1 MSHRD
6 EKRQILY
13 CQPLL
18 NHQLLGRRS
27 GRKEWQLDDPP
38 ASKRPGLS
46 DGLRRLLD
54 QRVEPRDA
62 GELQTAVLNLRGH
75 RHVVRIA
82 NLSSSGAMIV
92 FQGDLAEGEE
102 VLLQLLDQG
111 SVTAQVRWVRDGR
124 VGVSFD
130 DPGNPHSS
138 E

>member
-1 MSHRD
+1 M
-6 EKRQILY
+6 
-13 CQPLL
+13 
-18 NHQLLGRRS
+18 
-27 GRKEWQLDDPP
+27 DDPP

-54 QRVEPRDA
+54 QRVEQRDEA
-62 GELQTAVLNLRGH
+62 ESQTAVLNLRGH

-102 VLLQLLDQG
+102 VVLQLLDHG

-124 VGVSFD
+124 VGISFAD
-130 DPGNPHSS
+130 PADPGLS